1 MIVPINV
8 GHGLLDDEVLILKR
22 EQTGERVMT
31 RNLVWQRVDQH
42 RAHCAGCSLLQRGF
56 IIGSSVIMPP
66 AHTL

>member
-42 RAHCAGCSLLQRGF
+42 RAHCAGCSLLQ
-56 IIGSSVIMPP
+56 
-66 AHTL
+66 